1 MNRWHELSFEAK
13 SAVAMLAAVLL
24 GVAGFLAAAGLE
36 GLVEPA
42 SGASDEREVL
52 VETVTVERTVVNR
65 VRVVRRV
72 TEPSAVLG
80 TQVELRTV
88 TMPVVRKSLVT
99 VTGPQR
105 TIVATRGVATPARV
119 VTSQRVVTRERVV
132 TKQRV
137 QTVVRPVTTTRVV
150 TEIVPVTQTVRSTE
164 TVRVTETAQAAVVT
178 VDRPVTVTV
187 TAPPKKP

>member
-1 MNRWHELSFEAK
+1 VNRWHELSFEAK
-13 SAVAMLAAVLL
+13 SAVALLAAVFI
-24 GVAGFLAAAGLE
+24 GVAGFLTAAGLA

-99 VTGPQR
+99 VTGPHR
-105 TIVATRGVATPARV
+105 TIIETHGVATPARV
-119 VTSQRVVTRERVV
+119 VTSERVVTRERVV
-132 TKQRV
+132 TTQRV

-164 TVRVTETAQAAVVT
+164 TVRVTETAQPVLVT
-178 VDRPVTVTV
+178 VDHPVTVTV
-187 TAPPKKP
+187 TAPRQKP

>member
-1 MNRWHELSFEAK
+1 
-13 SAVAMLAAVLL
+13 MLAAVLV
-24 GVAGFLAAAGLE
+24 GFAGFLAAAGLE
-36 GLVEPA
+36 ILVEPA

-52 VETVTVERTVVNR
+52 VETVTVERTIVRR

-99 VTGPQR
+99 VTSPQR
-105 TIVATRGVATPARV
+105 TIVETRGVATPARV
-119 VTSQRVVTRERVV
+119 VTSERVVTRERVV
-132 TKQRV
+132 TKLRV
-137 QTVVRPVTTTRVV
+137 ETVVRPVTTTRVV

-164 TVRVTETAQAAVVT
+164 TVRVTEAAQPVT